1 MGAKGIPYHTPF
13 AGNESRAADATGAQR
28 RRQEDA
34 AMSLWGEIE
43 YEDKDDLWVGE
54 NDELR
59 IEIFANVGSTADA
72 INDNTLRALEGVEVT
87 PLEQR

>member
-1 MGAKGIPYHTPF
+1 
-13 AGNESRAADATGAQR
+13 
-28 RRQEDA
+28 
-34 AMSLWGEIE
+34 MSLWGEIE

-59 IEIFANVGSTADA
+59 IEIAQETWYEAGHIMAMRGLSRPVWMQMLHDMD
-72 INDNTLRALEGVEVT
+72 IWLNDNTLRALEGVEVT